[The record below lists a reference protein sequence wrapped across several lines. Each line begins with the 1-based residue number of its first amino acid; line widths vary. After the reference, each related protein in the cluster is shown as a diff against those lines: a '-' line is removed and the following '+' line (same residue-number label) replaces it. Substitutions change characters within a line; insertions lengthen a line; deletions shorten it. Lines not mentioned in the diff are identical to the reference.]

1 MSDAT
6 SVLICDDQGM
16 VRAGFRSLL
25 GGEPGLTIVGE
36 AGNGE
41 EAVEAVRRLAPDVT
55 LMDIRMP
62 VLDGLA
68 ATRCVV
74 EDGLP
79 TKVLVLTTF
88 DLDEY
93 VFEALRAGATGFLLK
108 DAPAEELVAAIRVV
122 AAGDSLLAPGVTRRV
137 IDAFVQRA
145 PLAGTPGRDERLAAL
160 TPRELEVLGLLARGL
175 SNLAIAERLVISEGT
190 TKTHVSNVLMKLG
203 LRDRVQAVIFAYE
216 HGVVVPGEAP
226 EDPSYG

>member
-1 MSDAT
+1 MT
-6 SVLICDDQGM
+6 SLVICDDQGM

-25 GGEPGLTIVGE
+25 ESEPDLEVVGE
-36 AGNGE
+36 AANGE
-41 EAVEAVRRLAPDVT
+41 EAIEVVTRLRPDVT

-68 ATRCVV
+68 ATRQLMEAGIV
-74 EDGLP
+74 
-79 TKVLVLTTF
+79 TSVLVLTKI

-93 VFEALRAGATGFLLK
+93 VFEALRAGASGFLLK
-108 DAPAEELVAAIRVV
+108 DAPAEELAAAIRVV

-137 IDAFVQRA
+137 IDAFVRRGDTSTKPVDA
-145 PLAGTPGRDERLAAL
+145 RLGQL

-175 SNLAIAERLVISEGT
+175 SNQDIGQRLFVSEGT
-190 TKTHVSNVLMKLG
+190 TKTHVSNVLTKLH

-216 HGVVVPGEAP
+216 NGVVTPGE
-226 EDPSYG
+226 DQS